1 MKVVK
6 LYKGDCVDVMR
17 EFEGESIDLVVTS
30 PPYDDLRSYN
40 GTCEWNFDVFKQVA
54 NELYR
59 VIRRGGGSSMGGW

>member
-59 VIRRGGGSSMGGW
+59 VIRRGGSSMGGW